1 MTSQRR
7 TQSNTLRRPGGIGG
21 SLKKNQSEGPLSFC
35 SGGKVQSQAGFVM
48 AGPNVFALPHAKNS
62 LPVVKTFPRIG
73 RTESQDKYADPIYGY
88 CAMPKKPL
96 IPYDPLAARSKTAHL
111 DAEFRIPSR
120 NASQIQ
126 FDSGANF
133 GGGLRRPTPASSY
146 QSDFIG
152 LPVDR
157 RQNAGMRLNSLKNLK
172 ERSGAP

>member
-7 TQSNTLRRPGGIGG
+7 TQTNTLKRPGGIGG
-21 SLKKNQSEGPLSFC
+21 VLNKSKSEGPLSFC
-35 SGGKVQSQAGFVM
+35 TGGKVSSQVGFVV
-48 AGPNVFALPHAKNS
+48 AGPNVFALPHPKNS
-62 LPVVKTFPRIG
+62 LPVLKTEPRIG
-73 RTESQDKYADPIYGY
+73 KSEAQSKYAEPIYGY

-96 IPYDPLAARSKTAHL
+96 IPYDPMASRSKTAHL

-133 GGGLRRPTPASSY
+133 GGGMRRPTPMSSY
-146 QSDFIG
+146 QSDFAG

-157 RQNAGMRLNSLKNLK
+157 RQNAGMRANSLKILK
-172 ERSGAP
+172 DKSGAP